1 MENNRIV
8 WFLGS
13 NSEHGF
19 HSLYDGFCAG
29 DGDFLRVIKGGPG
42 TGKSSFMRAIGRAAE
57 EAGHEVEYI
66 LCSGDPD
73 SLDGVYISDLHTGYA
88 DGTAPHILDPAVF
101 GADGDY
107 LNIGEHCSTGGT
119 FSRRGELRDLNAGYK
134 VWYRR
139 AYELLAAA
147 ARVSPSLTMSC
158 TTDSERA
165 AARSRADGVAS
176 RELAKAPAGEISLR
190 FLGGLTC
197 SGRVMATDTLARLC
211 PRLHLL
217 DNRLGLGFE
226 FTERLARRARERRLG
241 AVICPHWLRPDRTEA
256 VLFPSIGVGWA
267 VTDPLAAYPEQHRR
281 IHLDRMV
288 SSETLR
294 ALRQKLRED
303 EKCEEQLLRRAG
315 ECLAAAKAIHDEL
328 EAVYHPYVDFDALT
342 KAAEAE
348 KRRLGL

>member
-73 SLDGVYISDLHTGYA
+73 SLDGVYIPDLHTGYA

-119 FSRRGELRDLNAGYK
+119 FSRRGELRDLKAGDK
-134 VWYRR
+134 VWDRR
-139 AYELLAAA
+139 AY
-147 ARVSPSLTMSC
+147 
-158 TTDSERA
+158 
-165 AARSRADGVAS
+165 
-176 RELAKAPAGEISLR
+176 
-190 FLGGLTC
+190 
-197 SGRVMATDTLARLC
+197 
-211 PRLHLL
+211 
-217 DNRLGLGFE
+217 
-226 FTERLARRARERRLG
+226 
-241 AVICPHWLRPDRTEA
+241 
-256 VLFPSIGVGWA
+256 
-267 VTDPLAAYPEQHRR
+267 
-281 IHLDRMV
+281 
-288 SSETLR
+288 
-294 ALRQKLRED
+294 
-303 EKCEEQLLRRAG
+303 
-315 ECLAAAKAIHDEL
+315 
-328 EAVYHPYVDFDALT
+328 
-342 KAAEAE
+342 
-348 KRRLGL
+348 